1 MALPDKAAL
10 LTMAYGAGG
19 LPFVQVAAKETID
32 TSKLEYGEQGLPF
45 VGVGGGSAP
54 PEPPA
59 RKLRVLMVIT

>member
-32 TSKLEYGEQGLPF
+32 TFKLEYAKDGLPF

-59 RKLRVLMVIT
+59 RKLRIIMVMT